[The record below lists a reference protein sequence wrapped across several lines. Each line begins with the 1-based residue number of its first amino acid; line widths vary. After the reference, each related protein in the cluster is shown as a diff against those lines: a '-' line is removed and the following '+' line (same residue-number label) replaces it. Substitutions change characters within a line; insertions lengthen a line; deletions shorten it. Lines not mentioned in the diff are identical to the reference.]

1 MRIYPTTPWK
11 VNIWSVSFEYAPH
24 IHDNIPLSS
33 PLKGIERKIQFALC
47 TNLPEKGTHC
57 IVTSLSANQ
66 YFLIKLDSVSCTHY
80 FMSIHNLR
88 YSVQLIK
95 IATRNKKIF
104 DKIPRCRLFKQL
116 CARHSY
122 VCRHGLYVVY
132 IVMQTP
138 SFRRSR
144 DLDKSNKFRQMQ
156 ELMDPQPGAAL
167 LL

>member
-1 MRIYPTTPWK
+1 M
-11 VNIWSVSFEYAPH
+11 
-24 IHDNIPLSS
+24 
-33 PLKGIERKIQFALC
+33 
-47 TNLPEKGTHC
+47 
-57 IVTSLSANQ
+57 TSLSANQ

-95 IATRNKKIF
+95 IATRNKKN
-104 DKIPRCRLFKQL
+104 PRFWRFKQL

-122 VCRHGLYVVY
+122 VCRYGLCVVY
-132 IVMQTP
+132 IVTQTL

-156 ELMDPQPGAAL
+156 AL
-167 LL
+167 TNDYYSEIKIHNIFHIAYKAIECSTNKKEPTITFPIPILERQ